1 MACEDS
7 GEEGAACSQCRAQ
20 GVDHLDK
27 KGWGG
32 VGWGVEC
39 RESARRQYKLYSRE
53 GQFNKGQG
61 GRGYRGCWV
70 HPALV
75 CTAGVNSLKGTAEVL
90 GCVSQFHSVGTSR

>member
-7 GEEGAACSQCRAQ
+7 GEEGDACSQCRAQ

-39 RESARRQYKLYSRE
+39 IEIVRGDSTSCTPEEDSLTRDRE
-53 GQFNKGQG
+53 GGAIG
-61 GRGYRGCWV
+61 AVGYIQLWCAW
-70 HPALV
+70 LV
-75 CTAGVNSLKGTAEVL
+75 LT
-90 GCVSQFHSVGTSR
+90 H